1 MTSVLRVWEPQ
12 ERIEA
17 LIPADSL
24 LQSMQLRYHQEGPA
38 GLWETHLEE
47 EEEEKEE
54 ARLSRE

>member
-1 MTSVLRVWEPQ
+1 MATLSKGTFIILPGHY
-12 ERIEA
+12 

-24 LQSMQLRYHQEGPA
+24 LQSMQLRYHQKGSA
-38 GLWETHLEE
+38 GLGETHLEE